1 MELQRYRI
9 YELSARAVMSYAVE
23 ENGIYKYDLDAAAV
37 EHCLVSSATHEQ
49 DSNAL
54 FFQILSE
61 IHGGRYKE
69 TVTEEVSEELSDI
82 IFWHVVK

>member
-37 EHCLVSSATHEQ
+37 DHCTSIVSPP
-49 DSNAL
+49 
-54 FFQILSE
+54 ILLYYNTNV
-61 IHGGRYKE
+61 RKYQWPNCK
-69 TVTEEVSEELSDI
+69 L
-82 IFWHVVK
+82 